1 MRTVG
6 VITVGRSDYGIY
18 RPILKALQKSSDLE
32 LALFVTGAHTSLEF
46 GRTLSEIEGDG
57 IPITEIVEMSL
68 SSDSPA
74 AVSTSMGLGTI
85 GFASAYA
92 RHQPDVLLV
101 LGDRYEM
108 HAAALAAVPFKI
120 PIAHI
125 HGGEVTAGAIDEAF
139 RHAIT
144 KYSHWHFASNQ
155 EHADRIVQL
164 GEAPWRVEVTGAPGL
179 DNLHGMPLLSR
190 DVLETRIGLPL
201 AGGPLLVTYHPVT
214 YQFES
219 TAERFGELIA
229 ALEVHPGPIVLTKP
243 NADTRSRI
251 VIQMA
256 EQFVANHDNAVLVDN
271 LGTEAY
277 FSLMRHASAM
287 VGNSS
292 SGIIEAASFK
302 LPVVNLGA
310 RQQGRAQSGNV
321 INVTEER
328 GLISRAIIRA
338 TSDSFRSSLAG
349 LKNVYGD
356 GHAAGRIV
364 SRLSA
369 LEISESLIMKQFYD
383 LPSAGTVRGA
393 A

>member
-1 MRTVG
+1 VA

-18 RPILKALQKSSDLE
+18 RPILAAIQASSELQ

-46 GRTLSEIEGDG
+46 GRTMGEIEADG
-57 IPITEIVEMSL
+57 FPITEVVEMLL
-68 SSDSPA
+68 SNDSPA
-74 AVSTSMGLGTI
+74 AVATSMGLGTI
-85 GFASAYA
+85 GFASVFA
-92 RHQPDVLLV
+92 RHCPDVLLV
-101 LGDRYEM
+101 LGDRFEM

-125 HGGEVTAGAIDEAF
+125 HGGEVTCGAIDEAF

-179 DNLHGMPLLSR
+179 DNLRGMRLLSR
-190 DVLETRIGLPL
+190 DELETRIGLSL
-201 AGGPLLVTYHPVT
+201 AQAPLLVTYHPVT

-219 TAERFGELIA
+219 TAERFGELVA
-229 ALEVHPGPIVLTKP
+229 ALEAYEGPIILTKP
-243 NADTRSRI
+243 NADTNGRI

-256 EQFVANHDNAVLVDN
+256 EQFVAKRDNAVLADS
-271 LGTEAY
+271 LGTKVY
-277 FSLMRHASAM
+277 FSLMRQAVAM

-292 SGIIEAASFK
+292 SGIIEAASFE

-321 INVTEER
+321 INVAEER
-328 GLISRAIIRA
+328 SAITRAITRA
-338 TSDSFRSSLAG
+338 ASEHFRSALAG
-349 LKNVYGD
+349 MKNVYGD
-356 GHAAGRIV
+356 GHAADRIV
-364 SRLSA
+364 SRLSTM
-369 LEISESLIMKQFYD
+369 EISESLIMKQFND
-383 LPSAGTVRGA
+383 LSLARTSRGA